1 MEFVDRYMNWLL
13 IGGGLLGL
21 FLGGEALI
29 RGAVAI
35 ADRLKL
41 PKLLVGLTIVG
52 FGTSMPELLVSLKAV
67 QSGAADVAVG
77 NVVGSNIANILLILG
92 LGALIRPI
100 STQAP
105 GVRRDTLVM
114 VLATSAFVYLAWRG
128 GITDREGL
136 MMVGALAAYVV
147 FVCVADRHAVITS
160 DAPVKPMGTPWALIF
175 ISVGLAALI
184 FGADA
189 LVRGATTVATEFGV
203 PQAVIGLTLV
213 AVGTSLPELT
223 VSVISA
229 IKGQNEL
236 ALGNVVGSNVFNL
249 LAVLGITASISPVTI
264 DAAFLPVDVSLMGGA
279 AIALLLLVVT
289 ARRLGRLPASGALLL
304 YGGYMAWLALQAA

>member
-1 MEFVDRYMNWLL
+1 MEFVDRYLNWLL
-13 IGGGLLGL
+13 IGGGLFGL

-100 STQAP
+100 STQAS

-128 GITDREGL
+128 GITGTEGL
-136 MMVGALAAYVV
+136 MMVGALATYVV

-160 DAPVKPMGTPWALIF
+160 DAPVKPMGTPWALVF
-175 ISVGLAALI
+175 IGVGLAALI

-189 LVRGATTVATEFGV
+189 LVRGATAVATEFGV

-229 IKGQNEL
+229 IKRQNEL
-236 ALGNVVGSNVFNL
+236 ALGNVVGSNIFNL
-249 LAVLGITASISPVTI
+249 LAVFGITASISPIVI

-279 AIALLLLVVT
+279 AIILLLLVVT
-289 ARRLGRLPASGALLL
+289 APRLGRLSASGALLL

>member
-1 MEFVDRYMNWLL
+1 MEFVDRYLNWLL
-13 IGGGLLGL
+13 IGGGLFGL

-100 STQAP
+100 STQAR

-128 GITDREGL
+128 GITGMEGL
-136 MMVGALAAYVV
+136 MMAGALAAYIV
-147 FVCVADRHAVITS
+147 FVCIADRQAVITS
-160 DAPVKPMGTPWALIF
+160 DEPVKPMGTRRALIF
-175 ISVGLAALI
+175 IGVGLAALI

-189 LVRGATTVATEFGV
+189 LVGGATAVATELGV

-213 AVGTSLPELT
+213 AIGTSLPELT

-236 ALGNVVGSNVFNL
+236 ALGNVVGSNIFNL
-249 LAVLGITASISPVTI
+249 LAVLGVTASISPIVV
-264 DAAFLPVDVSLMGGA
+264 DAAFLPVDISLMGGA
-279 AIALLLLVVT
+279 ALVLLLLVVT
-289 ARRLGRLPASGALLL
+289 APRLGRLSAFGALLL
-304 YGGYMAWLALQAA
+304 YGGYMAWLALRAA